1 MIHGRNLLIY
11 ANGTVV
17 AAARTC
23 RISMDV
29 DIVEVSNPSGRS
41 KSYLAGR
48 KGWTVSATQLVTNF
62 HSRFEGLGT
71 LLRLSF
77 AVRSGGAMTD
87 DRMTGQA
94 FITRSEVTATVGSL
108 TSGNFQFQGTG
119 PLTYQNGVL

>member
-11 ANGTVV
+11 ANGAVV

-48 KGWTVSATQLVTNF
+48 EGWTVSATQLVTNV
-62 HSRFEGLGT
+62 HSRFENVGKP
-71 LLRLSF
+71 LRLSF
-77 AVRSGGAMTD
+77 VVRSGGAMTD